1 MSTTAHTTSE
11 TASALISKTA
21 TTATYTGS
29 ASAVIFGLSANEFAA
44 ISGVV
49 IAVCGLLVNIYFKHQ
64 HLKIAQKNAKHD
76 EQEK

>member
-1 MSTTAHTTSE
+1 MTNEAISTKI
-11 TASALISKTA
+11 ASA
-21 TTATYTGS
+21 ATYGGS
-29 ASAVIFGLSANEFAA
+29 SAAVIFGLTANEFAA

-64 HLKIAQKNAKHD
+64 HLKIAQKNAQPD

>member
-1 MSTTAHTTSE
+1 MTNEAVSTKI
-11 TASALISKTA
+11 ASA
-21 TTATYTGS
+21 ATYGGS
-29 ASAVIFGLSANEFAA
+29 SAAVIFGLTANEFAA

-64 HLKIAQKNAKHD
+64 HLKIAKALAKPD